1 MANRNKQALELTER
15 SRTSNGAKRS
25 GQFELWI
32 TYATRFSW
40 PGSRTRKVRG
50 YKTREMAEKV
60 GSDMLRKHPT
70 FYTSFE
76 VRVR

>member
-1 MANRNKQALELTER
+1 MANRNKQALEITER

-25 GQFELWI
+25 GQFELWV
-32 TYATRFSW
+32 TYTTRLLW
-40 PGSRTRKVRG
+40 PGSRTYKVRR

-60 GSDMLRKHPT
+60 GSDMLRKYRGL
-70 FYTSFE
+70 YTAFE